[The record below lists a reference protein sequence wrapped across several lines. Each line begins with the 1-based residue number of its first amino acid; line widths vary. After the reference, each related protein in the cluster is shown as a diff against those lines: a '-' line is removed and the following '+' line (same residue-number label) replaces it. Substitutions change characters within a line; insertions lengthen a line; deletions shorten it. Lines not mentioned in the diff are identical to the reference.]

1 MFRYK
6 KAVPVGYV
14 LQGYIF
20 FSSKM
25 YKWLPA
31 EERKRVERL
40 CVAAGGEHAQALLEF
55 VTTDSGATA
64 VCRKHYLSASTL
76 ERAVKRYYILYSK
89 ELKG

>member
-25 YKWLPA
+25 YKWLPRKERERI
-31 EERKRVERL
+31 EEL
-40 CVAAGGEHAQALLEF
+40 CKSAGGEHAPALLEF
-55 VTTDSGATA
+55 VTTDNGAAT

-76 ERAVKRYYILYSK
+76 ERAVKRYYILFAK
-89 ELKG
+89 EIKG